1 VETTLI
7 PVFVKLISYF
17 LLFFCLYI
25 IILHRSYDVSVL
37 SLRIWYFSGLICFYW
52 ISVMFFNLLYWTSLI
67 VNRYYLIYFQVVR
80 IVIRNRMAET
90 NQLKGFVELRDSSD
104 AANVISVLNGANI
117 YDDCCTLEV
126 RLHHFCHDFLFST
139 TYSNLLNSS

>member
-1 VETTLI
+1 
-7 PVFVKLISYF
+7 
-17 LLFFCLYI
+17 
-25 IILHRSYDVSVL
+25 
-37 SLRIWYFSGLICFYW
+37 
-52 ISVMFFNLLYWTSLI
+52 MLYWTSLI
-67 VNRYYLIYFQVVR
+67 FNRYYLIYFQVVR

-126 RLHHFCHDFLFST
+126 RLVDYTTLATIFCLVQLTQIYLIQVNCVWFFFVFSCYCPCFHCFIQCLFKQLTCST
-139 TYSNLLNSS
+139 NSSMFNLQMNCCALNLTFCR

>member
-1 VETTLI
+1 M
-7 PVFVKLISYF
+7 F
-17 LLFFCLYI
+17 L
-25 IILHRSYDVSVL
+25 
-37 SLRIWYFSGLICFYW
+37 
-52 ISVMFFNLLYWTSLI
+52 NLLYWTSLI

-126 RLHHFCHDFLFST
+126 RLHHFCHDFLFFFVLL
-139 TYSNLLNSS
+139 TYCPCFHCFIQCLLKQLTCSVISSMFNLQINCCAFHLMFCRYELLLC

>member
-1 VETTLI
+1 M
-7 PVFVKLISYF
+7 FVKLISSF
-17 LLFFCLYI
+17 LLFFSLYN

-37 SLRIWYFSGLICFYW
+37 SLRICHLIFLKFNICLLNNCFVLSLLLNLFSG
-52 ISVMFFNLLYWTSLI
+52 SPMT
-67 VNRYYLIYFQVVR
+67 
-80 IVIRNRMAET
+80 ET

-126 RLHHFCHDFLFST
+126 RLHHFCPDFLCCT